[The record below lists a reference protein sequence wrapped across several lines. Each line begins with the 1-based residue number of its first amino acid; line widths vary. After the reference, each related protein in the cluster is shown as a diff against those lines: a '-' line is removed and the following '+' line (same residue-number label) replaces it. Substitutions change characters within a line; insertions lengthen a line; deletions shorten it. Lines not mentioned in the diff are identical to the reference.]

1 MGDDILGLKSV
12 LIKLNHQWHLARYAY
27 PFATFL
33 SRLLPPDRQIQAK
46 IAVLG
51 MALSDGKNPCLSLA
65 KRLTAQALELADL
78 RYQSDELPT
87 ASRLL
92 ASALQLYYHSK
103 LVGALDSPLLADPS
117 YSALIRHSRFYQEIF
132 ETAVLP
138 PVPAKNPTNRGKT
151 EGNILAGKGNLKN
164 SRMLKILALSRYHYN
179 FYFSLEQF
187 AYLREQGHTVTL
199 FAMEDLPGYERMLS
213 IEEAV
218 QRGVRLAQGQANPV
232 PKQLR
237 TAVNEADLI
246 WVEWGNETA
255 VLVSQW
261 EVKKPVL
268 VHLHRYESES
278 SWLHLLNPRG
288 ISGFFFVSD
297 WVKQVT
303 LSQRPSLAGVPMQV
317 IPIGINPYLYS
328 TVKTAAAA
336 RTIAQVGWKVEVKD
350 TYWTI
355 NLVKR
360 LRETD
365 PTWRLLLVGPEPDS
379 RDAWARPLYKLISAN
394 SGWITVTGNREDLA
408 DYFKNIGWV
417 VSASRLE
424 SFHRSV
430 VEGSA
435 AGCVPVVRDWPEV
448 ARYGGARGI
457 YPEDWIVA
465 NQEEAAARI
474 IETSKSGIPDE
485 TARSLVLE
493 NFNFNLANVRT
504 ERLVQET
511 VARWGASL
519 NHKKPNTG
527 GNSATD
533 ES

>member
-27 PFATFL
+27 PLATFF
-33 SRLLPPDRQIQAK
+33 SRLLSPDKQIQAR
-46 IAVLG
+46 IAILG
-51 MALSDGKNPCLSLA
+51 MALIEGKKPCLSLA
-65 KRLTAQALELADL
+65 KRLTARALELADL
-78 RYQSDELPT
+78 RYQSGELLA

-92 ASALQLYYHSK
+92 TSALQLYYHSK
-103 LVGALDSPLLADPS
+103 LVGALDSPLLADPN
-117 YSALIRHSRFYQEIF
+117 YSALIRQSRFYQEIF
-132 ETAVLP
+132 ETAVHP
-138 PVPAKNPTNRGKT
+138 PTSANNPTNRGKT
-151 EGNILAGKGNLKN
+151 GENIMAGKEDLTN
-164 SRMLKILALSRYHYN
+164 SRPLKILALSRYHYN

-199 FAMEDLPGYERMLS
+199 LAMENLPGYERMLS

-218 QRGVRLAQGQANPV
+218 QRGVRLAQGQTNPI
-232 PKQLR
+232 PEQLR
-237 TAVNEADLI
+237 DAVNEADLI

-288 ISGFFFVSD
+288 ISGIFFVSD

-303 LSQRPSLAGVPMQV
+303 LSQRPSLAGVPTQV

-328 TVKTAAAA
+328 TAKTAAAT
-336 RTIAQVGWKVEVKD
+336 RTIAQVGWKVEIKD

-417 VSASRLE
+417 VSSSRLE

-457 YPEDWIVA
+457 YPEDWVVA
-465 NQEEAAARI
+465 NQEEAVARI
-474 IETSKSGIPDE
+474 IETSNSGIPDE
-485 TARSLVLE
+485 TARALVLE

-504 ERLVQET
+504 QRLLQET

-519 NHKKPNTG
+519 NHNMPNTA